1 MKPNSVIDAQDVS
14 ADVIVAQLNFLA
26 DLEREDLIQIFAQSA
41 ERITVPPRW
50 TLFDQDTQVTNVFIL
65 LEGTVWQ
72 ERVEKRKD
80 GSFVRRLV
88 RESTEPGTLLGV
100 YDLLFAT
107 EYRTRARTMQS
118 CTLLRIEA
126 TALNRLIYRFPQVRQ
141 NLAPMKLISRLR
153 TIPML
158 GRLEPVA
165 LGFLADAVEKVSFG
179 AGQSIYTLNQVEDRI
194 FFINQGQVRL
204 DAGDQLHWLGNGAA
218 FGLPSHSNARPI
230 RAMDHSARA
239 ETTTD
244 LFAIDHDLFVSI
256 TALDPT
262 RRAAVELQRR
272 ERTVDELVVFH
283 RLSEDQRHRLTGF
296 MSHYYFPA
304 NHHLI
309 QQGEEADSLWVLM
322 EGGHAAIHA
331 LDGRGNKLLTTV
343 TPGATYFGE
352 TALLGQMPQDSSIEA
367 QAGSEWLRLHWTD
380 FKQFV
385 DHEPGNLR
393 NEIEVR
399 TKRQAV
405 VASEQ
410 QRQKYAWLQPGEL
423 LILLSRRHWIAF
435 LRKGIPAFIVFA
447 ALVTVAIFG
456 SFIEGYQ
463 FWIAI
468 PAAILAVIALLAFIW
483 GAIDYFND
491 WVVVTNRRVVH
502 QEKVLFVNEWRK
514 EAPLEQIQDV
524 SFETTFL
531 GRWLNYG
538 TMIIQTASTSGVI
551 SFDYTQHFDQLDSV
565 IKEQRDLRQRHS
577 AAQSKLVI
585 HRRLEER
592 LGLNLDLPSRV
603 FSGGVKPEAPDSGGL
618 RKMGRRSGSRYR
630 RQEGNTVVWRKHWM
644 VLWPQLWLPFVWL
657 IFVFVTTIFLALGI
671 SLVPVNLRFAT
682 EVFAVLGVV
691 LTLVALVR
699 VVWVWANWKNDR
711 YEVSDTEIV
720 HVEKL
725 PMALAERRSVAGLG
739 RIQNVEMSI
748 PTPLHWL
755 FNYGNVRCQTAAEQG
770 DFVFYGV
777 YDPRSVTAEIQL
789 RMERYRRRE
798 EEKAARSRA
807 QELPDW
813 FEVYNNLD
821 TDEFAS
827 LMTGS
832 ARRPGAPASGAPTG

>member
-1 MKPNSVIDAQDVS
+1 MNRDPAIAAQDAS
-14 ADVIVAQLNFLA
+14 ADVIIAQLNFLA
-26 DLEREDLIQIFAQSA
+26 DLEYEDLVQIFAQSA
-41 ERITVPPRW
+41 QTITVPPRR
-50 TLFDQDTQVTNVFIL
+50 TLFEQDAPVDSVYIL
-65 LEGTVWQ
+65 LEGAVWQ
-72 ERVEKRKD
+72 ERIDTPPGQRP
-80 GSFVRRLV
+80 VRRLV
-88 RESTEPGTLLGV
+88 RETRTPGTLLGI
-100 YDLLFAT
+100 YDLLFAPA
-107 EYRTRARTMQS
+107 YRTRARTMQS
-118 CTLLRIEA
+118 CTLLRIDA

-141 NLAPMKLISRLR
+141 HLAPMKVISRLR

-165 LGFLADAVEKVSFG
+165 LGFLADAFG
-179 AGQSIYTLNQVEDRI
+179 DTLTFAAGQDIYTLNEVEDRI
-194 FFINQGQVRL
+194 FFIDQGQVRVDL
-204 DAGDQLHWLGNGAA
+204 ADGPHWLGNGAA
-218 FGLPSHSNARPI
+218 FGLLAHSGARTT
-230 RAMDHSARA
+230 RAMDHSAHA
-239 ETTTD
+239 ECNTTV
-244 LFAIDHDLFVSI
+244 FAIDHTLFVSI
-256 TALDPT
+256 TGLNPEQ
-262 RRAAVELQRR
+262 RAAEEMQRR
-272 ERTVDELVVFH
+272 EQTIDNLVVFQ
-283 RLSEDQRHRLTGF
+283 RLSKDQRRRLTGF

-309 QQGEEADSLWVLM
+309 QQGEEADSLWVLLD
-322 EGGHAAIHA
+322 GGHAAIHA
-331 LDGRGNKLLTTV
+331 LDGHGNKMLTTITTGV
-343 TPGATYFGE
+343 TYFGE

-380 FKQFV
+380 FRQFV
-385 DHEPGNLR
+385 DDEPGNLR
-393 NEIEVR
+393 RDIEVR

-435 LRKGIPAFIVFA
+435 LRKGIPAFILFA
-447 ALVTVAIFG
+447 VLLAIAIFG
-456 SFIEGYQ
+456 ASIPGYQ
-463 FWIAI
+463 LWIAI
-468 PAAILAVIALLAFIW
+468 PAGVLAIIALLAFIW

-524 SFETTFL
+524 SFRTTFL

-551 SFDYTQHFDQLDSV
+551 SFDYTRHFDQLDNV
-565 IKEQRDLRQRHS
+565 IKQQRELRQRHS

-592 LGLNLDLPSRV
+592 LGLNLELPSRV
-603 FSGGVKPEAPDSGGL
+603 FRGGVKRAEVKPTGWQKRME
-618 RKMGRRSGSRYR
+618 RRSANRYR
-630 RQEGNTVVWRKHWM
+630 RTEGNTIVWRKHWM
-644 VLWPQLWLPFVWL
+644 VLWPQLWLPFVSL
-657 IFVFVTTIFLALGI
+657 VTVFVITVFLAFGV
-671 SLVPVNLRFAT
+671 SFVPANLRFAT
-682 EVFAVLGVV
+682 EIIVIISVLVTIAALGRV
-691 LTLVALVR
+691 L
-699 VVWVWANWKNDR
+699 WVWANWRNDR

-725 PMALAERRSVAGLG
+725 PLALAEQRSVAGLG

-755 FNYGNVRCQTAAEQG
+755 FNYGNVRCQTAAEYG
-770 DFVFYGV
+770 DFIFYGV
-777 YDPRSVTAEIQL
+777 YDPRSVAAEIQL

-798 EEKAARSRA
+798 EEKSARDRA
-807 QELPDW
+807 RELPDW

-827 LMTGS
+827 LMSGS
-832 ARRPGAPASGAPTG
+832 ARRASMRAPGN